1 MVLGAHVLHS
11 SEPTRQVLGISTV
24 VRHPDY
30 QPTTHANDIC
40 LLQVSLGGG
49 GTGRG
54 SGPSLAT
61 PTCFKNSCKVL

>member
-1 MVLGAHVLHS
+1 MGLVVLGAHVLHS
-11 SEPTRQVLGISTV
+11 SEPTRQVLGISTI

-49 GTGRG
+49 GHRTRVWPVPGH
-54 SGPSLAT
+54 PHM
-61 PTCFKNSCKVL
+61 F